1 MQPGT
6 IPKSR
11 YAKAVKLP
19 FKKMELIG
27 NFIEGIKTFGVPD
40 YENFTTV
47 DLYEEQNLVQ
57 VLTCLQSAGR
67 KVSLP
72 RDCSLTKR

>member
-1 MQPGT
+1 MNALVPGS

-11 YAKAVKLP
+11 YSKPVKLP

-27 NFIEGIKTFGVPD
+27 NFIEQIRNFGVPD
-40 YENFTTV
+40 HENFTTV

-57 VLTCLQSAGR
+57 VLTCLQTAGR
-67 KVSLP
+67 KVKSIP
-72 RDCSLTKR
+72 MTRP